1 MKRLIMICL
10 LAATTMACDA
20 VIGDSCSAN
29 VDCSSSGNRLCDTS
43 MPGGYCTVEGC
54 SAGSCPDGAVCVAFF
69 PPATLFT
76 PCDPATEDRL
86 GSDTVTDDCAD
97 YEVCLSSGFCAQ
109 ASLERRFCMQRCG
122 GSGDC
127 RDKYTCRTT
136 GELGSQRVP
145 RDTQDY
151 ATVGISRFC
160 VAKE

>member
-1 MKRLIMICL
+1 
-10 LAATTMACDA
+10 
-20 VIGDSCSAN
+20 
-29 VDCSSSGNRLCDTS
+29 
-43 MPGGYCTVEGC
+43 
-54 SAGSCPDGAVCVAFF
+54 VCVAFF
-69 PPATLFT
+69 PPATLIT

-86 GSDTVTDDCAD
+86 GSDAATNDCTDA
-97 YEVCLSSGFCAQ
+97 EVCLSSGFCAQ
-109 ASLERRFCMQRCG
+109 ASLERRYCMQRCG

-145 RDTQDY
+145 NDSQDY